1 MRFDDRL
8 QTATAMQS
16 PNDGAES
23 ARWMHLVDLLAQPR
37 SLSQDQRKSVL
48 DEAQR
53 LTAVISLPQRLSAAL
68 AVAIRVN
75 SADLVELFANDI
87 PRVAAPILLGAH
99 LTDREW
105 QALIPRL
112 SPTSRALL
120 RERRN
125 LPISVSKAL
134 AAFGRSDFA
143 LADNRDVGLRQDRHV
158 SRPHNEPQSGVSRI
172 SDLVAKIE
180 TWRSQRVG
188 ASIDTDEPRQRPAID
203 LIDHFQFETDEVG
216 RIVWAYGA
224 AQVSVI
230 GISLA
235 DLADPICH
243 GVDGQTAGAFA
254 KRADINQGRLLLPDD
269 TQLGGLWH
277 VEARPLFAADTGK
290 FRGYAGVA
298 QRHCGDVAVTY
309 PGSSQPEIMRQVVHE
324 LRSPLNA
331 ICGFAE
337 MIAHQVAGPVPQEYR
352 TRAAS
357 IVAEGGQM
365 LALIESLDAAA
376 QNTGSVHRHNP
387 GQPNVP
393 PLERASA

>member
-8 QTATAMQS
+8 QTATATRS
-16 PNDGAES
+16 PGDRAD
-23 ARWMHLVDLLAQPR
+23 ATRWMHLVDLLAQSR
-37 SLSQDQRKSVL
+37 SLSQDQRTSAL

-53 LTAVISLPQRLSAAL
+53 LAATVSLPQRLSTAL
-68 AVAIRVN
+68 AVANRVN
-75 SADLVELFANDI
+75 SADVVELFANES

-120 RERRN
+120 RERRD
-125 LPISVSKAL
+125 LPTSVGSAL

-143 LADNRDVGLRQDRHV
+143 LADNRDAGLRQDRHF

-180 TWRSQRVG
+180 TWRSQRDG
-188 ASIDTDEPRQRPAID
+188 APIETDEAGQRHSIDQADR
-203 LIDHFQFETDEVG
+203 FQFETDEVG
-216 RIVWAYGA
+216 RVVWAYGA

-254 KRADINQGRLLLPDD
+254 KRADIHHGRMLLPDD
-269 TQLGGLWH
+269 THLGGLWH
-277 VEARPLFAADTGK
+277 IEARPLFAADTGN

-298 QRHCGDVAVTY
+298 QRHSGEISVNSPA
-309 PGSSQPEIMRQVVHE
+309 SSQPEIMRQVVHE

-337 MIAHQVAGPVPQEYR
+337 MIAHQVAGPVAQEYR
-352 TRAAS
+352 TRATS

-376 QNTGSVHRHNP
+376 QNAGSFHRHHP

-393 PLERASA
+393 PPERASA

>member
-8 QTATAMQS
+8 QTASAMRS
-16 PNDGAES
+16 PSDKAES

-48 DEAQR
+48 NEAQR
-53 LTAVISLPQRLSAAL
+53 LAAMVSLPQRQSAAL
-68 AVAIRVN
+68 AVANRVT
-75 SADLVELFANDI
+75 SADLVELFANET
-87 PRVAAPILLGAH
+87 PRVAAPILLGAI

-105 QALIPRL
+105 LALIPRI

-120 RERRN
+120 RERRD
-125 LPISVSKAL
+125 LPIPASNAL

-143 LADNRDVGLRQDRHV
+143 LSDNRDAVLRQDRHF
-158 SRPHNEPQSGVSRI
+158 SRPQSEQQSGVSRI

-180 TWRSQRVG
+180 TWRSQRSDLQTDAVEG
-188 ASIDTDEPRQRPAID
+188 GQRHSIDWV
-203 LIDHFQFETDEVG
+203 DHFQFETDEIG

-224 AQVSVI
+224 PQVSVI

-254 KRADINQGRLLLPDD
+254 KRADIRQGRMLLPED

-277 VEARPLFAADTGK
+277 IKAQPLFAADSGK
-290 FRGYAGVA
+290 FRGYAGIA
-298 QRHCGDVAVTY
+298 QRHSGEVSVNDPA
-309 PGSSQPEIMRQVVHE
+309 SSQSEIMRQVVHE

-337 MIAHQVAGPVPQEYR
+337 MIAYQVAGPVTQEYR
-352 TRAAS
+352 AHATS
-357 IVAEGGQM
+357 IVTEGGQM

-376 QNTGSVHRHNP
+376 KDASDSHRRNLGQQNAPFPEH
-387 GQPNVP
+387 
-393 PLERASA
+393 ASA